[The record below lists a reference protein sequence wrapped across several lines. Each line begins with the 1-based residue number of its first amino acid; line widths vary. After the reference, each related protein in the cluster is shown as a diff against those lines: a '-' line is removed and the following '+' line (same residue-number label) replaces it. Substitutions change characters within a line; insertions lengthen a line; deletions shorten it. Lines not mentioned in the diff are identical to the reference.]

1 MIFQAHLSALGIS
14 VSLSG
19 HEDLLVGKGG
29 WRHSCLLTAALL
41 CTQTRHQLSRQ
52 LSFGACAH
60 FGVLHVIQDILGL
73 NKFTSSYITGYLIY
87 QSRAHVHRLR
97 YWWYKTCYWNLQGT
111 SQIFTLLDR
120 YLYLL
125 FLSLSFLVKIFVHK
139 LYLFLYEIRVKCQ
152 KYIFTSCVFFKFLV
166 LNNVV

>member
-19 HEDLLVGKGG
+19 HEDLVVGEVG

-52 LSFGACAH
+52 LSFCACAH

-73 NKFTSSYITGYLIY
+73 NRFTSSYITGYLIY

-111 SQIFTLLDR
+111 SQMFALLDR
-120 YLYLL
+120 YLCLSSNINQVILGKDFCPQVLL
-125 FLSLSFLVKIFVHK
+125 NF
-139 LYLFLYEIRVKCQ
+139 
-152 KYIFTSCVFFKFLV
+152 
-166 LNNVV
+166 